1 MIVGQ
6 YRYFQSEIMPRSRD
20 RRPRLSAIQVECFG
34 QTGASVPTG
43 LYLFHSKRASL
54 HAKERLSS
62 LQGNALFK
70 WRRAFPCFVFI
81 VSVYRSIAS
90 LCINPSSPSQLP
102 LGTPPLGGGWEGF
115 QEGVS
120 LFCFHRFC
128 LSKHSLVMHQPILSK
143 LASVRHSSP
152 WGRLGGVSRGRFLV
166 LSLSFLC
173 TEVQP
178 RYTPT
183 QPLLIVS
190 RQAHPLLWRGLGR
203 LLMTLFC
210 LIGILCVSL

>member
-20 RRPRLSAIQVECFG
+20 RRPRLSETSYLYSG
-34 QTGASVPTG
+34 QTRASVPTG

-70 WRRAFPCFVFI
+70 WRRAFPCFFFI
-81 VSVYRSIAS
+81 VSVYRIIAS
-90 LCINPSSPSQLP
+90 LYINPASPSQLP

-120 LFCFHRFC
+120 LFCLHRFC
-128 LSKHSLVMHQPILSK
+128 VPNYSLVMHQPSLSK

-152 WGRLGGVSRGRFLV
+152 WGRLRGVSRGRFLV
-166 LSLSFLC
+166 LFLSFLS
-173 TEVQP
+173 TELQP